1 MLVVEAKQRII
12 GTLKNFLY
20 NFINPGPDQ
29 NRNPGS
35 DPGKIPVV
43 VDLKKMELKFSYTGI
58 NLILR
63 GEVKYTMAQQFFC
76 KILVKYPNRTYFL
89 KKWAISTMFSRFHHF
104 SNNFHG
110 LCHFFGHHGRRVA
123 CFTNPPP
130 HLHRCK
136 MSGR

>member
-63 GEVKYTMAQQFFC
+63 EVKYNMSKQFFC
-76 KILVKYPNRTYFL
+76 KILVKYPNRTYIL
-89 KKWAISTMFSRFHHF
+89 KKWAISTHF
-104 SNNFHG
+104 
-110 LCHFFGHHGRRVA
+110 
-123 CFTNPPP
+123 
-130 HLHRCK
+130 
-136 MSGR
+136 